1 MQRKDNLLLVYNV
14 IYQFSVLEIDTEFYF
29 LDMQISYMKDESE
42 SLVNGIK
49 IYSDGIIKSI
59 ENDKNYEGLEYVQ
72 KLKNHLFKIQQYL
85 EKL

>member
-1 MQRKDNLLLVYNV
+1 
-14 IYQFSVLEIDTEFYF
+14 
-29 LDMQISYMKDESE
+29 MKDESE

-59 ENDKNYEGLEYVQ
+59 ENDKNNEGLEYVQ